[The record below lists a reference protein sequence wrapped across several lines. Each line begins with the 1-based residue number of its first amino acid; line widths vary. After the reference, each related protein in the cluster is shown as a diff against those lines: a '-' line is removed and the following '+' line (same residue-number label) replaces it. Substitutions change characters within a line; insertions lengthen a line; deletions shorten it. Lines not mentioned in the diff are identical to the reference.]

1 MASKIQSIADGN
13 IERRRRRRRK
23 KVAEKTPR
31 LARSEERDPN
41 I

>member
-1 MASKIQSIADGN
+1 MASKIQSTAHGN
-13 IERRRRRRRK
+13 IERRRRRK
-23 KVAEKTPR
+23 KVVEKTPR